1 MTMMELIGS
10 LGDWT
15 WWIVAAVL
23 FVLELIAPGIF
34 FLWLGFA
41 AVVVALIDMF
51 VDMSWQVEVA
61 IFAVL
66 SVISLIVSRVIMK
79 GREADT
85 DRPNLNKRMLN
96 HVGRTFVLEAPI
108 VNGGGKV
115 KIDDTI
121 WEVRGKDAPAGNW
134 VRLTGVDG
142 SVYLTEPADG
152 PS

>member
-1 MTMMELIGS
+1 MILELIGS

-23 FVLELIAPGIF
+23 FVFELIVPGIF

-41 AVVVALIDMF
+41 AVAVALIDLF
-51 VDMSWQVEVA
+51 LDLSWQAEVA

-66 SVISLIVSRVIMK
+66 SVISLIASRIFMR
-79 GREADT
+79 GREIAT
-85 DRPNLNKRMLN
+85 DSPNLNKRMLN
-96 HVGRTFVLEAPI
+96 HVGRTFVLDAPI
-108 VNGGGKV
+108 VNGGGKIR
-115 KIDDTI
+115 IDDTI
-121 WEVRGKDAPAGNW
+121 WEVRGKDAAAGSW

-142 SVYLTEPADG
+142 SVYLSEPAEG